1 MLSQLLKR
9 ASAFSFASLLII
21 LSSLISFPV
30 LTRVFSVEDY
40 GTISLINALITFL
53 SAFSKGGL
61 QNSVVRFYNDA
72 KVEARLGNFFST
84 ALLGMLLSSLLV
96 VSMVVMVYVLSES
109 VNNYLSSNYAMTVSL
124 LLVIAGLIVARSAQS
139 SLLNCFLI
147 MEHSAAYATFQVYG
161 KYLVLGAILIA
172 VLLIGASVSNF
183 FVAML
188 VGEVLALI
196 LIARAFKARQATP
209 IRANAFDPEMFK
221 AMLAYSL
228 PMVGYEVT
236 TIIHTLADRVV
247 LDLLMDKEAV
257 GLYSAAYN
265 VAELFNV
272 LVAVSVSSV
281 IQPAYFK
288 LWANDGEEA
297 TVEFLNT
304 ALYYYIILLP
314 AVVWGVVAIGGDL
327 LVLLASDKYAPG
339 AVIFPFIITGIMIN
353 ATAFIY
359 AAGLYIY
366 KRSMQLFVPA
376 LICSVINIGLNFLLI
391 PSFGIRGAAAA
402 TLVSLCLVSAMMF
415 FSGRALLKLHFSI
428 SHLLKYALA
437 ASFMGIVVQQIALG
451 SPLLNI
457 LSKVGCGA
465 FLYALLVLII
475 DSRCRS
481 LFLQTFGGRS
491 EPS

>member
-9 ASAFSFASLLII
+9 ASAFSFASLLIV

-30 LTRVFSVEDY
+30 LTRVFTVEEY
-40 GTISLINALITFL
+40 GTVSLINALITFL

-61 QNSVVRFYNDA
+61 QNSVVRFYNDSKA
-72 KVEARLGNFFST
+72 EARLGNFFST
-84 ALLGMLLSSLLV
+84 ALLGMLLSSALVVTLV
-96 VSMVVMVYVLSES
+96 VSVFLLSES
-109 VNNYLSSNYAMTVSL
+109 VNSYLGSNYAMTIGL
-124 LLVIAGLIVARSAQS
+124 LLVIAALIVARSAQS

-161 KYLVLGAILIA
+161 KYLVLAAILVA
-172 VLLIGASVSNF
+172 VILIDANVSNF

-188 VGEVLALI
+188 VGEVLAL
-196 LIARAFKARQATP
+196 LLMVRAFNARRVTP
-209 IRANAFDPEMFK
+209 IRINAFDPDMFK

-272 LVAVSVSSV
+272 LIAVSVSSV

-288 LWANDGEEA
+288 LWANEGEEA
-297 TVEFLNT
+297 TVKFLNT
-304 ALYYYIILLP
+304 ALHYYIILLP
-314 AVVWGVVAIGGDL
+314 AVVWGVIAIGEDL
-327 LVLLASDKYAPG
+327 LVLLASEKYVSG

-366 KRSMQLFVPA
+366 KRSMKLFVPA

-391 PSFGIRGAAAA
+391 PHFGIRGAAAS
-402 TLVSLCLVSAMMF
+402 TLISLCLVSAMMF
-415 FSGRALLKLHFSI
+415 LSGRALLKLHFSI
-428 SHLLKYALA
+428 SHLVKYVLA
-437 ASFMGIVVQQIALG
+437 ASIMGLLVQQIEFDSAL
-451 SPLLNI
+451 
-457 LSKVGCGA
+457 LSIFAKAGA
-465 FLYALLVLII
+465 GAGFYALVVICI
-475 DSRCRS
+475 DARCRQ
-481 LFLQTFGGRS
+481 LILDFLTRR
-491 EPS
+491 